1 MVIATNSTITALIV
15 PASGMATIIEE
26 LLEGLLVEVF
36 VAIFLYGIATA
47 QVYFYWMNFAND
59 SVWIRSTVLLVWV
72 LETVHTCMCVKMI
85 TQYTIVDFGDV
96 PAVAHIIWSAGVT
109 VMLAVLIAAMVQTF
123 FIHRIWI
130 LSRRSKL
137 ITAIPAVLLFV
148 RVAFG
153 LATASLL
160 YRLPTWS
167 EFRSNVGP
175 LFTLTCGISLAAFV
189 DLIIAVGSIY
199 YLWHSRTGFERTD
212 HIIRSLITY
221 LVSTGALTV
230 AVSFS
235 IVLTF
240 VFLKNSL
247 LFAGLVEVQSKLY
260 ANSFMA
266 TLNARKLRSRGE
278 HSAQEYN
285 SNSIELGPS
294 RRQGTQTDHKTMKPI
309 EIFQHTTN
317 ISDNTGGVVD
327 ERNSVAQLK
336 VVRSSIELG
345 ETYQKPQSLV

>member
-148 RVAFG
+148 RVV
-153 LATASLL
+153 
-160 YRLPTWS
+160 RLSQEQSPIRWS
-167 EFRSNVGP
+167 GGGPEQAVCQFLHGNV
-175 LFTLTCGISLAAFV
+175 
-189 DLIIAVGSIY
+189 
-199 YLWHSRTGFERTD
+199 
-212 HIIRSLITY
+212 
-221 LVSTGALTV
+221 
-230 AVSFS
+230 
-235 IVLTF
+235 
-240 VFLKNSL
+240 
-247 LFAGLVEVQSKLY
+247 
-260 ANSFMA
+260 
-266 TLNARKLRSRGE
+266 LNARKLRSRGE

-327 ERNSVAQLK
+327 ETNSVAQLK